1 MAAPMWKRNWSVTIC
16 PAVSVV
22 ASYFQHYLVVF
33 LAQQLT
39 ITQNQTLILTQT
51 VILILTLFQFKVE
64 QFEVVFWRH
73 VTWIAVVNPNVVIVK
88 TY

>member
-51 VILILTLFQFKVE
+51 VILILILILFQFKVE
-64 QFEVVFWRH
+64 QFEVIFLTPRDM
-73 VTWIAVVNPNVVIVK
+73 NCCSESQCGNS
-88 TY
+88 